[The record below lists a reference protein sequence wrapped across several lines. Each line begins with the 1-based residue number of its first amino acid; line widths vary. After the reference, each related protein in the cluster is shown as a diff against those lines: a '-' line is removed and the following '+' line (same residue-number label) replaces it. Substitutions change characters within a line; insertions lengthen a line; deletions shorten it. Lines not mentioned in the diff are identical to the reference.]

1 MVYFPLIMT
10 LIAGCFDQYLF
21 LICLFTKTADYE
33 RYIMF
38 FQKKKK
44 KRTWDGG
51 CFFVNFKKKKT
62 FENLKTKKKIMKFI
76 FLHLE

>member
-38 FQKKKK
+38 FKKKK
-44 KRTWDGG
+44 EKELGMVDVFLSISRTR
-51 CFFVNFKKKKT
+51 
-62 FENLKTKKKIMKFI
+62 
-76 FLHLE
+76 